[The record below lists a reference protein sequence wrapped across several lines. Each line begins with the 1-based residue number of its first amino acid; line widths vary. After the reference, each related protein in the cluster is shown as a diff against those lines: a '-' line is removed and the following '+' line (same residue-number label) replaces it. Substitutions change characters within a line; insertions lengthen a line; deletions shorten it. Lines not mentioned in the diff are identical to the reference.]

1 MTVTVANTA
10 NTNTFDYWRNRTN
23 ELAYAMSTYA
33 VTAGGS
39 NTAAGNAAITGT
51 FTANTLVVNSG
62 IDIGNSSVNAVV
74 NTSTLFV
81 GNSSVNATLTGQTL
95 TIGTGVYV
103 GNTTANLVAN
113 TTAVK
118 LSNSTSNIALTIPS
132 SAKVSNGQYYLSAN
146 GNWTLIEIVN
156 PVSNNKTLSGT
167 SAQDVD
173 SFAKASFLA
182 AEYLVYVKDNL
193 ANNRSVSK
201 LVVLHDGG
209 TTSSNAFVTEYAT
222 MNTNTAM
229 GVFGVYTNT
238 THAVLQYTP
247 TSSSVTL
254 NYTRLVT

>member
-62 IDIGNSSVNAVV
+62 IAIGNSSVNAVV

-146 GNWTLIEIVN
+146 GDWTLIEIVN

-173 SFAKASFLA
+173 SFVKASFFA
-182 AEYLVYVKDNL
+182 AEYLVYIKDNV

-209 TTSSNAFVTEYAT
+209 TTTSNAFVTEYAT
-222 MNTNTAM
+222 MNTNSAL
-229 GVFGVYTNT
+229 GVFGAYTNA
-238 THAVLQYTP
+238 THTILQYTP

>member
-1 MTVTVANTA
+1 MTVTVANTG

-23 ELAYAMSTYA
+23 ELAYAMTTYA

-51 FTANTLVVNSG
+51 FTANTLVVNTG
-62 IDIGNSSVNAVV
+62 IGIGNSTVNAVV
-74 NTSTLFV
+74 NTTTVFV
-81 GNSSVNATLTGQTL
+81 GNSTVNATLTGETL
-95 TIGTGVYV
+95 TIGKGIYV
-103 GNTTANLVAN
+103 GNSSANIVAN
-113 TTAVK
+113 TTILKIA
-118 LSNSTSNIALTIPS
+118 NSTSNIALTIPTTTQ
-132 SAKVSNGQYYLSAN
+132 VSNGQYYFAAN
-146 GNWTLIEIVN
+146 GSWALLQIVN
-156 PVSNNKTLSGT
+156 PVSNTKSLVGT

-173 SFAKASFLA
+173 SFAKATYLA

-209 TTSSNAFVTEYAT
+209 TTVSNAYVTEYAI
-222 MNTNTAM
+222 MNTNSAL

-238 THAVLQYTP
+238 THTILQYTP

>member
-1 MTVTVANTA
+1 MTVTVANTG

-23 ELAYAMSTYA
+23 ELAYAMTTYA

-51 FTANTLVVNSG
+51 FTANVLVVNTG
-62 IDIGNSSVNAVV
+62 INIGNSTVNAVV

-81 GNSSVNATLTGQTL
+81 GNSSVNATLTGENL
-95 TIGTGVYV
+95 TIKIGVYA
-103 GNTTANLVAN
+103 GNSSANIVAN
-113 TTAVK
+113 TTNLKIA
-118 LSNSTSNIALTIPS
+118 NSTSNIAVTIPT
-132 SAKVSNGQYYLSAN
+132 SAQVSNGQYYLASN
-146 GNWTLIEIVN
+146 GNWTLIQQIN
-156 PVSNNKTLSGT
+156 PISNNKSLVGT

-173 SFAKASFLA
+173 SFAKATYFA
-182 AEYLVYVKDNL
+182 AEYLVYVKDNV

-209 TTSSNAFVTEYAT
+209 TSTSNAFVTEYAA

-238 THAVLQYTP
+238 THTILQYTP
-247 TSSSVTL
+247 VSPSVTL

>member
-51 FTANTLVVNSG
+51 FTANDLVVTTG
-62 IDIGNSSVNAVV
+62 IAIGNSSTNAVV
-74 NTSTLFV
+74 NTTTVFV
-81 GNSSVNATLTGQTL
+81 GNSTVNATFSGDLLRTGSAL
-95 TIGTGVYV
+95 YV

-113 TTAVK
+113 VTSIK
-118 LSNSTSNIALTIPS
+118 LSNSSSNIALTIPS
-132 SAKVSNGQYYLSAN
+132 SSKVSNGQYYLSAN
-146 GNWTLIEIVN
+146 GSWNLIEIVN

-173 SFAKASFLA
+173 SFVKASYFA

-209 TTSSNAFVTEYAT
+209 TTTSNAFVTEYAT
-222 MNTNTAM
+222 MNTNSAL

-238 THAVLQYTP
+238 THTVLQYTP

-254 NYTRLVT
+254 NFTRLVT